1 MIKFDGMNSLF
12 LPNFSRNSVST
23 FSIKGITKDDFKI
36 KTRVKI
42 DWDNLDMNQ
51 RACGIVVLNGMDM
64 GIFCGMYKKQKM
76 IMAQIWTQG
85 NKKADME
92 QVWVDINDD
101 RDTFDI
107 EIDYQYQSGLTLK
120 VDKDSKTLMFKN
132 NIVDSLGIFQDGI
145 DMLKDDSGIQDFE
158 IKYISTSPGILE
170 GFLGSINS
178 FLETSL
184 SFFGYIKP
192 LEIRQ
197 ILTKK
202 RIDTNLI
209 CIVCPEL
216 N

>member
-1 MIKFDGMNSLF
+1 MSNS
-12 LPNFSRNSVST
+12 R
-23 FSIKGITKDDFKI
+23 KIT
-36 KTRVKI
+36 
-42 DWDNLDMNQ
+42 
-51 RACGIVVLNGMDM
+51 
-64 GIFCGMYKKQKM
+64 
-76 IMAQIWTQG
+76 
-85 NKKADME
+85 
-92 QVWVDINDD
+92 
-101 RDTFDI
+101 I
-107 EIDYQYQSGLTLK
+107 ES
-120 VDKDSKTLMFKN
+120 VDKLAQGRIWSGNSAVKN
-132 NIVDSLGIFQDGI
+132 NLVDSLGIFQDGI

>member
-1 MIKFDGMNSLF
+1 MIKFDGTNSLF

-36 KTRVKI
+36 KTKVKI
-42 DWDNLDMNQ
+42 DWDNLDMKQ

-85 NKKADME
+85 NEKADME

-132 NIVDSLGIFQDGI
+132 NIVDYS
-145 DMLKDDSGIQDFE
+145 E
-158 IKYISTSPGILE
+158 
-170 GFLGSINS
+170 S
-178 FLETSL
+178 FLWVGCCNNNLYVPENLKGNLVGEMYSL
-184 SFFGYIKP
+184 QLYS
-192 LEIRQ
+192 
-197 ILTKK
+197 KK
-202 RIDTNLI
+202 DCVADYDFKLMTDYKVYDYSGNANHLLKKFLNEEGQLI
-209 CIVCPEL
+209 IF
-216 N
+216 